1 VGLPS
6 AASATYANDS
16 DANARGEA
24 DGPVS
29 TGAGHVFKV
38 QRAGIAAVE
47 DEGADGEQDLG

>member
-6 AASATYANDS
+6 AASATCANDS